1 VIQKTDLEN
10 LIQYNQIRNEV
21 LHAKQNINDG
31 IGWPDLS
38 LLGFLILNWTVVF
51 LILVKGIKSA
61 GKVSYITGIAPFI
74 FLVIFL
80 IRALSLPGSFDGIVY
95 FFSPNWEHAFSPKV
109 WYAAATQLFFS
120 LNVFFANIVMYA
132 SYNKFNH
139 NIYRDANVVTTIDTF
154 TSIIS
159 GCISFAIIGHLK
171 HELKVDDITKV
182 YQGGPG
188 IH

>member
-1 VIQKTDLEN
+1 LN
-10 LIQYNQIRNEV
+10 
-21 LHAKQNINDG
+21 AKENINDG
-31 IGWPDLS
+31 IGWPNLS
-38 LLGFLILNWTVVF
+38 LLGFLILNWTIVF

-80 IRALSLPGSFDGIVY
+80 IRALTLPGSFDGIIY
-95 FFSPNWEHAFSPKV
+95 FFSPNWELAFSPQV

-120 LNVFFANIVMYA
+120 LNVFFALISMYA
-132 SYNKFNH
+132 SYNKFDH

-171 HELKVDDITKV
+171 HELKVDDIKKV
-182 YQGGPG
+182 IQGGPG
-188 IH
+188 ITNSYFLNITSNSFKISNLM